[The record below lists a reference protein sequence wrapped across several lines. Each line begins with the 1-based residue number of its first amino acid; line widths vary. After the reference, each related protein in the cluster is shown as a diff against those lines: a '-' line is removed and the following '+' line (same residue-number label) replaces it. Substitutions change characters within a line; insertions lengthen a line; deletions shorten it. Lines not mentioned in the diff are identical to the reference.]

1 MKQRY
6 RLLIVYPFALII
18 FVITLFPFY
27 WMVTASV
34 KPYKEILMEASLVPR
49 HMDLHQYELLFEQ
62 TQILVHIKNSFLT
75 AGIATLVTII
85 LAGMTGYAITR
96 YNVLAG
102 EFVARL
108 TLFTYMVPSIVL
120 ILPIFLAMKTLGLV
134 DSHFALIISYLTITL
149 PFAIWM
155 MRSYFA
161 TIPKT
166 MEEASLIDGANRFE
180 SFLYVVVPQAMPGFI
195 STAIF
200 VFIVCWGEYLFPLV
214 LVTLD
219 TMKTIPTTLGSLVG
233 GGQNINYGLL
243 MAGSTVATL
252 PILLIFLVLQK
263 YLVAGF
269 AAGGYE

>member
-1 MKQRY
+1 
-6 RLLIVYPFALII
+6 
-18 FVITLFPFY
+18 
-27 WMVTASV
+27 
-34 KPYKEILMEASLVPR
+34 
-49 HMDLHQYELLFEQ
+49 
-62 TQILVHIKNSFLT
+62 
-75 AGIATLVTII
+75 
-85 LAGMTGYAITR
+85 
-96 YNVLAG
+96 
-102 EFVARL
+102 
-108 TLFTYMVPSIVL
+108 MVPSIVL

-134 DSHFALIISYLTITL
+134 NSHFGLIISYLTITL

-200 VFIVCWGEYLFPLV
+200 VFIICWGEYLFPLV

-219 TMKTIPTTLGSLVG
+219 TMKTIPTTLASLVG

>member
-1 MKQRY
+1 MKRKY
-6 RLLIVYPFALII
+6 RLLIVYPSALII
-18 FVITLFPFY
+18 FVLTMFPFY

-34 KPYKEILMEASLVPR
+34 KPFKEILMEPTLVPN
-49 HMDLHQYELLFEQ
+49 HMDLHQYILLFEQ
-62 TQILVHIKNSFLT
+62 SQILVHLKNSFWT
-75 AGIATLVTII
+75 AGVATLVTLI

-96 YNVLAG
+96 YDIVAG
-102 EFVARL
+102 EFIARL

-120 ILPIFLAMKTLGLV
+120 ILPLYLAMKTLGLIN
-134 DSHFALIISYLTITL
+134 SHLGLIISYLTITL

-155 MRSYFA
+155 LRSYFA

-180 SFLYVVVPQAMPGFI
+180 AFLYVVMPQAMPGFI

-200 VFIVCWGEYLFPLV
+200 VFIVCWGEYLYPLV
-214 LVTLD
+214 IVSLD
-219 TMKTIPTTLGSLVG
+219 TMKTIPTTLASLVG
-233 GGQNINYGLL
+233 GGQNINFGLL